1 LIIIHN
7 LFALLFVLL
16 DLFKWALIL
25 SAIVSTLMS
34 FGVLDSRNRI
44 VWTISD
50 FLYKITEPALRPIRA
65 VLPSFSGIDL
75 SPWVA
80 LLLLQYVVGPVLL
93 QIELAILG
101 GVSGNGAAM

>member
-7 LFALLFVLL
+7 LFALIFVLL

-44 VWTISD
+44 VWTIAD
-50 FLYKITEPALRPIRA
+50 FLYKVTEPALRPIRS
-65 VLPSFSGIDL
+65 VLPSFGGVDL
-75 SPWVA
+75 SPLVA
-80 LLLLQYVVGPVLL
+80 LLLLQYVVGPVLM
-93 QIELAILG
+93 QIEFAIIG
-101 GVSGNGAAM
+101 GMSSGGSFS